1 MNAPRFPRASIA
13 AATQVSGVIIE
24 RTDRAA
30 DIAVIAEHH
39 GANAARDDVVMSR
52 VFRRLGWEM
61 LSDEALAMLAAAY
74 EAEARISDRI
84 NAENRAIAAG
94 RRA

>member
-1 MNAPRFPRASIA
+1 MNAPRFPRASV
-13 AATQVSGVIIE
+13 ATATKVSGVIVE

-30 DIAVIAEHH
+30 DIASIVDHS
-39 GANAARDDVVMSR
+39 GVNPVRDDMLMSR

-61 LSDEALAMLAAAY
+61 LSDEALAMLAKGF
-74 EAEARISDRI
+74 EDEARISERM

-94 RRA
+94 RGR